1 MEPKL
6 YVGNMSPE
14 TSEQDLRTLFSEAGS
29 VSAID
34 IIMDRYSGQPK
45 GFAFVTMGSQAEA
58 EKAVSLFDTK
68 EMKGSALKV
77 NLARPREERPSNG
90 GYRSRR

>member
-1 MEPKL
+1 METKL

-14 TSEQDLRTLFSEAGS
+14 TSEQDLRTLFGEAGS
-29 VSAID
+29 VGSVD

-45 GFAFVTMGSQAEA
+45 GFAFVIMGSQAEA

-68 EMKGSALKV
+68 EMKGRTLKV
-77 NLARPREERPSNG
+77 NLARPREERPGNG
-90 GYRSRR
+90 GYRSGR